1 MAIDPNVDSGYVG
14 LSPLT
19 LDDIR
24 NFFDAYIKPYAPY
37 REEKVYNTLM
47 NTLSEYYYG
56 QLYTVIPNELKQIYE
71 DANFNTPAIYNQ
83 LLINI
88 GVPQQIIDK
97 ISLSDKLIFLRT
109 LADFERYKG
118 TISFFQKVAETF
130 NDKVSIYE
138 LFIDRDLSGK
148 WVFKPVKVYL
158 NDNMSL
164 NILDIP
170 YSTLYDAV
178 PSFLL
183 TEEQL
188 TTLYENEQLIL
199 PIKSNLMLLDND
211 LVTDVSILY
220 DIIVAIFL
228 HEYQDNYVDIY
239 FKDEAKTIQL
249 KTLYYLWYYL
259 LTVYYGIPW
268 EASAA
273 KGMLKFIYSDTGFPS
288 FIGSTPTTIDNL
300 DKIIERYDNI
310 EIVSTP
316 LRDYDN
322 RAVLRDEFYK
332 DIADAF
338 YTVSGTSTM
347 TEVNMRNQLLIINPT
362 LVTYIDDRIATT
374 SVGEQAEVN
383 LILTEIYSSLL
394 LYASSYSGDIYFSKY
409 VDYF

>member
-1 MAIDPNVDSGYVG
+1 
-14 LSPLT
+14 
-19 LDDIR
+19 
-24 NFFDAYIKPYAPY
+24 
-37 REEKVYNTLM
+37 
-47 NTLSEYYYG
+47 
-56 QLYTVIPNELKQIYE
+56 
-71 DANFNTPAIYNQ
+71 
-83 LLINI
+83 
-88 GVPQQIIDK
+88 
-97 ISLSDKLIFLRT
+97 
-109 LADFERYKG
+109 
-118 TISFFQKVAETF
+118 
-130 NDKVSIYE
+130 
-138 LFIDRDLSGK
+138 
-148 WVFKPVKVYL
+148 
-158 NDNMSL
+158 MSL

-383 LILTEIYSSLL
+383 LNFNRNFILHCYYMLHHILVIFIFLNMWIIFKIFTTSLN
-394 LYASSYSGDIYFSKY
+394 
-409 VDYF
+409 